1 MKPLSIDL
9 RKRIVEAFEQGEG
22 SRSTLAT
29 RFGVGEATVQRL
41 LRLQRTTGSLEP
53 KPSGGSAPIVSEE
66 TLPRFEEWLEQ
77 DCDLTQDELAQ
88 RFEQETGQTISQP
101 TVSRVLK
108 RLEVTRK
115 KRS

>member
-22 SRSTLAT
+22 SRSTLAA

-41 LRLQRTTGSLEP
+41 LRLKRTTGSLQP
-53 KPSGGSAPIVSEE
+53 KPSGGSTPIVS
-66 TLPRFEEWLEQ
+66 
-77 DCDLTQDELAQ
+77 QDELAQ

-108 RLEVTRK
+108 RLEITRK